1 MLLATR
7 PLLRSA
13 RHTRP
18 LTTTAAARPDN
29 RAAAVGYAAVFAI
42 PAAMWL
48 AQREPPPLPHDEAA
62 SCKALGLMLPSEALS
77 TPVVTVKSFLTEA
90 EVGVLLEAA
99 SEAVAKRAVGVVERD
114 AAGAPAGG
122 SDIVWRTAFLHTAG
136 VFARDPRLAPIRAK
150 LRAEMLRQDALHWN
164 VLGSVPDAEI
174 NFRTVEAHEYF
185 PGGRLRASNHY
196 DAGSL
201 VTADIM
207 LAAPGT
213 DFDGGRFVTPAAE
226 GPDEG
231 HAFVR
236 GDMVL
241 FVSHK
246 YVLRRCSTTTLLCAP
261 THPSLTLSPLRY
273 HNVEPV
279 TRGRRRVLVAEL
291 WRGPEKTCAHRC
303 LTTGP
308 CGHDLA
314 RSQLTSAS
322 LQLALMG

>member
-1 MLLATR
+1 
-7 PLLRSA
+7 
-13 RHTRP
+13 
-18 LTTTAAARPDN
+18 
-29 RAAAVGYAAVFAI
+29 
-42 PAAMWL
+42 
-48 AQREPPPLPHDEAA
+48 
-62 SCKALGLMLPSEALS
+62 
-77 TPVVTVKSFLTEA
+77 
-90 EVGVLLEAA
+90 VLLEAA

-164 VLGSVPDAEI
+164 VLGSVPDAEL

-241 FVSHK
+241 FLSHK
-246 YVLRRCSTTTLLCAP
+246 
-261 THPSLTLSPLRY
+261 Y